1 MSDNDVTTK
10 PTLETLLERIN
21 DLRHESAE
29 FRKSAEEKIDTL
41 SRENAEFR
49 KSAEEK
55 IDTLSRE
62 NAEFRKS
69 VETRLD
75 AFGQRLD
82 GFEYRLDN
90 IEKQFSLS
98 RVDVLDVKMELR
110 ELRNQLKEHLP
121 ALK

>member
-1 MSDNDVTTK
+1 MSDNDATTK
-10 PTLETLLERIN
+10 PMLETLLERI
-21 DLRHESAE
+21 D
-29 FRKSAEEKIDTL
+29 DL

-49 KSAEEK
+49 KSTEEK

-75 AFGQRLD
+75 DFGQRLD

-98 RVDVLDVKMELR
+98 RVDVLDVKMEFR
-110 ELRNQLKEHLP
+110 ELRNQLKDLLP

>member
-10 PTLETLLERIN
+10 PTLETLLERLN
-21 DLRHESAE
+21 D
-29 FRKSAEEKIDTL
+29 I

-49 KSAEEK
+49 KSVEEK
-55 IDTLSRE
+55 FDTLSRE

-75 AFGQRLD
+75 DFGQRLD
-82 GFEYRLDN
+82 GFEYRMDN

-98 RVDVLDVKMELR
+98 RVAVLDVKMELR